1 MKVGGRESWRFSK
14 ASRAFQQEEKANESL
29 VFISTL
35 FDTRTESSFERFFVS
50 SPFRLLCRFLPLI
63 RPVSTRDTIRP
74 TFPLDPLFSPSP
86 PYLPIPSSFPFF
98 HRSKTMVP
106 RMRDRGSIV
115 SDGFQGVVGRMR
127 RAVKVARKDRAM
139 KSITDHWEQAWVD
152 VVWSGSRVFWWV
164 TGG

>member
-1 MKVGGRESWRFSK
+1 MKVGEGRERADAFQKRRERSNRRKRWTK
-14 ASRAFQQEEKANESL
+14 ASSL
-29 VFISTL
+29 SQPFSIREPNRVSN
-35 FDTRTESSFERFFVS
+35 DSS
-50 SPFRLLCRFLPLI
+50 SPPFQLLCRFLPLI

-139 KSITDHWEQAWVD
+139 KSITERSLRASLDRRSLEWK
-152 VVWSGSRVFWWV
+152 
-164 TGG
+164 